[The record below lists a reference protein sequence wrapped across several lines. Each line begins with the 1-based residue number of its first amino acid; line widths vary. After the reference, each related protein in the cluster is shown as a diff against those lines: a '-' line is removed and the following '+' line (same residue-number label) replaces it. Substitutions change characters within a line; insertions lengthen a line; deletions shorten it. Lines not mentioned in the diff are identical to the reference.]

1 MLARFKDKD
10 LAYRLS
16 KNLNR
21 VKPVTGSLLRHK
33 CTDITLMVPAFES
46 VKNMVPAEFT
56 SISIPVMGQRD
67 KEINLLKRFLISIH
81 LIFYPS
87 LLFKSKRV

>member
-1 MLARFKDKD
+1 
-10 LAYRLS
+10 
-16 KNLNR
+16 
-21 VKPVTGSLLRHK
+21 
-33 CTDITLMVPAFES
+33 MVLAFES

-81 LIFYPS
+81 LIFYSS